1 MSASTTTFPATTREG
16 VLGALAAAAGCAA
29 GDILAAT
36 ADGGAQEE
44 GTTVT
49 VQICE
54 RRKKGARR
62 RLRAAA
68 GVAVPSGTTARD
80 VAALVNGGAAAGRRR
95 RLLVVVNPVSGK
107 KQGAAL
113 WRNRVR
119 PILAACP
126 HIQLTECVTS
136 RAREATELAA
146 GIDLAGC
153 DGIVAVGGDGILYE
167 IISGL
172 LQRSDWEAAVAK
184 LPLGIVP
191 AGSGNGLALS
201 ILHRAGE
208 TWDVES
214 MAYLIAKGGALPMDL
229 LSMDSPSVE
238 QTFSF
243 LSTEWALASDIDITS
258 EKYRCCGS
266 FRFTCRAL
274 ELVYC
279 DGCVRNYSGALHY
292 LPVVEEGEAGG
303 ESKSAAPVDVEVGAG
318 KGDKGRS
325 NRSDSSSESD
335 GGGGGVGGG
344 GGPTGAARLIDT
356 RTLLPAIT
364 EPIGDAHRAR
374 GWKTLEGG
382 DWKYLW
388 AMQTTH
394 QASDSYGAP
403 ESKLG
408 DGIVYI
414 CIAKDMSC
422 CVPCKMTQWLL
433 AMEDGTHLKMKDAQ
447 MIKCRAF
454 RLEPQNGI
462 IAIDGERVACEP
474 TQGEVHQGL
483 LRVMA

>member
-1 MSASTTTFPATTREG
+1 M
-16 VLGALAAAAGCAA
+16 
-29 GDILAAT
+29 
-36 ADGGAQEE
+36 
-44 GTTVT
+44 
-49 VQICE
+49 
-54 RRKKGARR
+54 
-62 RLRAAA
+62 
-68 GVAVPSGTTARD
+68 
-80 VAALVNGGAAAGRRR
+80 
-95 RLLVVVNPVSGK
+95 
-107 KQGAAL
+107 
-113 WRNRVR
+113 
-119 PILAACP
+119 
-126 HIQLTECVTS
+126 
-136 RAREATELAA
+136 
-146 GIDLAGC
+146 
-153 DGIVAVGGDGILYE
+153 
-167 IISGL
+167 
-172 LQRSDWEAAVAK
+172 
-184 LPLGIVP
+184 P

-238 QTFSF
+238 QAFSF

-279 DGCVRNYSGALHY
+279 DGCVRNYSGTLHY
-292 LPVVEEGEAGG
+292 LPVEEAGG
-303 ESKSAAPVDVEVGAG
+303 ESKSTAPADVEVGAG
-318 KGDKGRS
+318 KDHGGESTKIDSEVGDR
-325 NRSDSSSESD
+325 
-335 GGGGGVGGG
+335 GGTAVG
-344 GGPTGAARLIDT
+344 AVRLIDT
-356 RTLLPAIT
+356 RTLLPPIT

-374 GWKTLEGG
+374 GWKTLKGG

-403 ESKLG
+403 ESKFG

-462 IAIDGERVACEP
+462 VAIDGERVACEP

-483 LRVMA
+483 LTVMA